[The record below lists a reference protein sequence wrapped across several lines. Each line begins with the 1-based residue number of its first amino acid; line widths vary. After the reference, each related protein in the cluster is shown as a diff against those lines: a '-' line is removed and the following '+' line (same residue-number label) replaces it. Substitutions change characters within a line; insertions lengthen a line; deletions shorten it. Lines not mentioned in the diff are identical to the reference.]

1 VISIIGIYIYGERN
15 MTDENL
21 VIRDEW
27 RTGSVDRV
35 ESLILRNA
43 FACRTPEA
51 TETVMA
57 YTRFLRLAKMNNENY
72 PIFLSLLE
80 IDNHYVIDSLIGDE
94 DPFVFFTPIQPT
106 RHLLRECFRL
116 LTFWHPGGIYPKTIS
131 IVLGVLQ
138 VAYNH
143 AKDGNV
149 IHLVSI
155 NDINN
160 LGKHLNKDSG
170 QSDPV
175 NRAILDIL
183 DRLSRLEGQGDEE
196 IEELSRHCHNI
207 RTYFFDRRRKMEDII
222 PQVLLVKSDYL
233 VKEVAPNFV
242 FEG

>member
-1 VISIIGIYIYGERN
+1 
-15 MTDENL
+15 MAENSDT
-21 VIRDEW
+21 IRPEW
-27 RTGSVDRV
+27 TSEHTHRV

-43 FACRTPEA
+43 FSSRTPDA
-51 TETVMA
+51 TETAMA
-57 YTRFLRLAKMNNENY
+57 YTRFLRLARMTDENY
-72 PIFLSLLE
+72 PLFLSLLE
-80 IDNHYVIDSLIGDE
+80 IENHYVIDSLIGDD

-106 RHLLRECFRL
+106 KHLLIECFRL

-138 VAYNH
+138 AAYNH

-149 IHLVSI
+149 IYQVSI

-183 DRLSRLEGQGDEE
+183 DRLSLLEGQGDEE
-196 IEELSRHCHNI
+196 VEELSRHCHNI
-207 RTYFFDRRRKMEDII
+207 RTFFFDRRRKMEDII

-233 VKEVAPNFV
+233 VKTVSPNFV
-242 FEG
+242 FED

>member
-1 VISIIGIYIYGERN
+1 MTEDNVIIRSEWKPDSI
-15 MTDENL
+15 
-21 VIRDEW
+21 
-27 RTGSVDRV
+27 DRV

-43 FACRTPEA
+43 FSCRTPEA

-57 YTRFLRLAKMNNENY
+57 YTRFLRLTKMNNENY
-72 PIFLSLLE
+72 PIFLTMLE

-131 IVLGVLQ
+131 IVLGVQ
-138 VAYNH
+138 QAAYNH

-149 IHLVSI
+149 IHRVSI

-196 IEELSRHCHNI
+196 MEELSRHCHNI

>member
-1 VISIIGIYIYGERN
+1 MAENNDLVREEW
-15 MTDENL
+15 TDES
-21 VIRDEW
+21 
-27 RTGSVDRV
+27 THRV

-43 FACRTPEA
+43 FGCRTPDA
-51 TETVMA
+51 TETAMS
-57 YTRFLRLAKMNNENY
+57 YTRFLRLARMTNENY
-72 PIFLSLLE
+72 PLFLSLLE

-106 RHLLRECFRL
+106 KHLMRECFRL

-138 VAYNH
+138 AAYNH
-143 AKDGNV
+143 AKDGNT
-149 IHLVSI
+149 IHQVSI

-160 LGKHLNKDSG
+160 LAKHLSKDSG

-183 DRLSRLEGQGDEE
+183 DRLSLLEGQGDEE

-233 VKEVAPNFV
+233 VKTVAPNFV
-242 FEG
+242 FED

>member
-1 VISIIGIYIYGERN
+1 MISIIGIYIYGERN

>member
-1 VISIIGIYIYGERN
+1 
-15 MTDENL
+15 MTEDNL
-21 VIRDEW
+21 VVRDEW
-27 RTGSVDRV
+27 RTASIDRV

-43 FACRTPEA
+43 FSCRTPEA
-51 TETVMA
+51 TETVMS

-138 VAYNH
+138 AAYNH

-196 IEELSRHCHNI
+196 VEELSRHCHNI